1 MMFSKTVLSWHSY
14 IFLDIFPVVFKLN
27 FCPVYLFILIITTRK
42 TWPLFYL
49 IKNRKSEDTIL
60 RICVFSLK
68 KKTQQ
73 IVCQD
78 KGLIFPLWN
87 EGGRQYIDL
96 CILYNVLYLTF
107 KIMITERSYCRGP
120 VKNAHPHQYCN
131 YPNFAF
137 RTTEC
142 LCV

>member
-1 MMFSKTVLSWHSY
+1 MTSL
-14 IFLDIFPVVFKLN
+14 L
-27 FCPVYLFILIITTRK
+27 
-42 TWPLFYL
+42 YL

-60 RICVFSLK
+60 CICVFSLK
-68 KKTQQ
+68 KQ

-78 KGLIFPLWN
+78 KRTPLSTLKWRRK
-87 EGGRQYIDL
+87 EHKYIDL

-131 YPNFAF
+131 YQVFNCQNFWV
-137 RTTEC
+137 
-142 LCV
+142 LMCVNEKIILYFQPQSIKKSYANISSLEMQIQAKIINILV